1 MSAALLV
8 LALLGIWEAICR
20 LGDVEPLIL
29 PPPTEIA
36 EALWVDRS
44 LLANDLFVTGVE
56 VLVGLVVAVLIGA
69 AVAVAMHLSDPV
81 RRALHPLVVGS
92 QAIPIPV
99 IAPLLLFVLGFGIAP
114 KVIVVALI
122 CFFPLAIAL
131 FDGLRAPDPDQRKLL
146 RSMGA
151 SRMQT
156 LRLLDAPSALP
167 RAFTG
172 LKVAAAVSVIGAVF
186 AEWIGSDDG
195 LGHGLLIASGQL
207 ETARAF
213 AATVLLFALAIAL
226 YAACSAAER
235 RATKWNR

>member
-1 MSAALLV
+1 MSAALLLLV
-8 LALLGIWEAICR
+8 LLAAWELVCR
-20 LGDVEPLIL
+20 AGGVDPLIL
-29 PPPTEIA
+29 PPPSEVA
-36 EALWVDRS
+36 EALWTDRG
-44 LLANDLFVTGVE
+44 LLAEDLLVTTSE
-56 VLVGLVVAVLIGA
+56 VVLGLALAMLVGG
-69 AVAVAMHLSDPV
+69 AVALAMHLSDPV
-81 RRALHPLVVGS
+81 RRALHPLVIGS
-92 QAIPIPV
+92 QAIPVPV

-114 KVIVVALI
+114 KVIVVALV

-131 FDGLRAPDPDQRKLL
+131 FDGLRAPDRDQLKLM
-146 RSMGA
+146 RSLGA
-151 SRMQT
+151 SRAQT
-156 LRLLDAPSALP
+156 LRLLELPSALP

-226 YAACSAAER
+226 YAVCAAAER
-235 RATKWNR
+235 RTTKWTR